1 MSPSDPRQR
10 RAPHPT
16 PAADARVRR
25 LRNFVLVGGSAGAA
39 ALHGAR
45 VSYLGWTGPRNLTL
59 AQRLDRHFAQFGAPS
74 ACVLLKYAD
83 DDALS
88 ACRRRGALVL
98 LDCIDN
104 FRCFGVSRAAHE
116 YPKYDALLSLIH
128 I

>member
-1 MSPSDPRQR
+1 M
-10 RAPHPT
+10 
-16 PAADARVRR
+16 
-25 LRNFVLVGGSAGAA
+25 FVCGCVGGVG
-39 ALHGAR
+39 LHGAR

-104 FRCFGVSRAAHE
+104 FRCFSVSRVACTLPPRYA
-116 YPKYDALLSLIH
+116 KRW
-128 I
+128 